1 MNSLKALEAAYKS
14 ATPVAPA
21 VVERVVPAFAKNT
34 IPAPVASSSPKF
46 TFFPPVPVTRAERT
60 ASPKMKTPTET
71 LKKFALK
78 DTDDPIEEVTPAPA
92 AVVDIDPI
100 ENDDDDD
107 DGGGDEMSGFID
119 NSPVSKKRRA
129 EASASNSDDDEEEGG
144 DGDDSDAG
152 DSSSADSCVD
162 SDDDEVSESSEE
174 CSDDDEDDD
183 NEDEGEAWDEEN
195 GDDDV
200 STLLSPETLASIDKV
215 AGSTTRTRGT
225 NLRANPRT
233 TKQAQKAIDNT
244 KRAVAAARQRL
255 VEQGTSLRLTG
266 AFKVNSHLTSAYNAA
281 RCRLYSVVD
290 DELLKRWFVTRITA
304 TLRANFFGDLVRVFE
319 DASDEAARKRAH
331 GILET
336 VVLTESMRHWLNA
349 FNDALL
355 VMLKLH
361 GQSESRRNTP
371 LAQFFLRT
379 RELAGARTLKLE
391 KCGKGGE
398 VSVDGSESKLK
409 CTLSNEFAEKG
420 AGYLVH
426 FTAQYVD
433 IETGKI
439 RDKNIDYF
447 VLEKHHVLFYH
458 WFIMSRLPELISAS
472 ADREIVARLTAKR
485 DKSMPAIPPNI
496 TAAELGL
503 SMGLSITQMVDLLL
517 CPPVDS
523 ANGDDDSM
531 GTTDSEAPSICMNTT
546 LRANSLGRSPTSAW
560 AQKWINTIA
569 SAVSGLATF
578 NLARG
583 NPLPIGNC
591 IYRLYAV

>member
-60 ASPKMKTPTET
+60 ASPKMKTPADTV
-71 LKKFALK
+71 KKFALK
-78 DTDDPIEEVTPAPA
+78 DTDDPIEEVTPALA

-100 ENDDDDD
+100 EDDDD
-107 DGGGDEMSGFID
+107 DGEMSGFID
-119 NSPVSKKRRA
+119 NSPVTKKRRA
-129 EASASNSDDDEEEGG
+129 EASASNSEGE
-144 DGDDSDAG
+144 DGDQEDKDGSSS
-152 DSSSADSCVD
+152 DSSAESECGSDCDSSAESECCSDGD
-162 SDDDEVSESSEE
+162 SDD
-174 CSDDDEDDD
+174 
-183 NEDEGEAWDEEN
+183 DEGEAWDEEN

-523 ANGDDDSM
+523 TNGDDDDSM
-531 GTTDSEAPSICMNTT
+531 DATDSEAPSICMNTT